1 MVNSEAFTIDSL
13 FDQQLSYWEL
23 AHDNYAGL
31 QNVVLKPMPFSGH
44 GIMVQYNPKRIISS
58 SASIDPHVVTQRPC
72 FLCEHN
78 RPPEQQG
85 IKYRNDYI
93 MLVNPY
99 PVFRRHLTIPT
110 VQHQPQYIQGKFGT
124 MLQLAGDLPDF
135 SIIYNGPECGASA
148 PDHFHF
154 QAIQRGVLPIETDF
168 SAKKKC
174 FFQGRFNGMD
184 IFTWDNYLR
193 KLITIS
199 GQDIVALENLF
210 VRLYGLLATM
220 LQSAGE
226 PMINI
231 LAQYDHDNWIVHI
244 FPRKQHRPRQF
255 FETGEKQFVLS
266 PASIDMGGIIIMPR
280 EEDFKKITRA
290 DIADIYKQVCVDDVL
305 IGALVKS
312 LSDGYDNA

>member
-1 MVNSEAFTIDSL
+1 MATANTFAIDSL
-13 FDQQLSYWEL
+13 FDQQLNHWEL
-23 AHDNYAGL
+23 AHENYAGL
-31 QNVVLKPMPFSGH
+31 QNVVLKTIPFKDH
-44 GIMVQYNPKRIISS
+44 GIKVQYNPKRIISS
-58 SASIDPHVVTQRPC
+58 SAKIDPHSVSQRPC

-78 RPPEQQG
+78 RPPKQQG
-85 IKYRNDYI
+85 INYKNDFI

-99 PVFRRHLTIPT
+99 PVFKRHLTIPT

-168 SAKKKC
+168 STKKKC
-174 FFQGRFNGMD
+174 LFLGRFNGIE

-199 GQDIVALENLF
+199 GYDVDALEGLF
-210 VRLYGLLATM
+210 VRLYGILANM

-226 PMINI
+226 PMMNM
-231 LAQYDHDNWIVHI
+231 LVQCDHDKWIVHI
-244 FPRKQHRPRQF
+244 FPRKQHRPRQY
-255 FETGEKQFVLS
+255 FETGEKQLLLS
-266 PASIDMGGIIIMPR
+266 PASIDMGGILIMPR
-280 EEDFKKITRA
+280 EEDFNKITRS

-305 IGALVKS
+305 IRVLVES
-312 LSDGYDNA
+312 LSDGYDVT